1 MTRKSKQ
8 VKNNSLDV
16 SAAQLA
22 FLKRH
27 RQQKWWV
34 RFYQAIILIS
44 FILVWEITTRL
55 GILNSFIFSSP
66 TRVCKA
72 IIELSV
78 TGQLFYHIGIT
89 LWETLLSFAFVNVF
103 GLLIAVILWWN
114 DNVSKVLEPYLIVL
128 NSLPKSA
135 LAPVF
140 IVWLGNNM
148 KTIIVCAI
156 AVAVF
161 GTIINLHSS
170 FKTIDEDKIKLIY
183 TLGGKKKDVLF
194 KVVLPSNV
202 PSIISQ
208 MKVNIGLSLVGV
220 IIGEFLAS
228 KAGLGYLIIYGSQI
242 FKLDWVVMSIVILC
256 IMATGL
262 YKLLTLFEKKLSK

>member
-170 FKTIDEDKIKLIY
+170 FKTIEEDKIKLIY
-183 TLGGKKKDVLF
+183 TLGGQKKDVLF
-194 KVVLPSNV
+194 KVILPSNV